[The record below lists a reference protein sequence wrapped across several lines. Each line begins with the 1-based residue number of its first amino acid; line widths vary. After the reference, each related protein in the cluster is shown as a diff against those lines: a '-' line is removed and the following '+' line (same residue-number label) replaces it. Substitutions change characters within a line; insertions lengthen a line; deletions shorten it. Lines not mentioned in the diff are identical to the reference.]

1 MQHTHTHTHAD
12 ESKATREK
20 KKSRQEITKDY
31 RQVSDE
37 SSDSMLK
44 LLALR
49 PLLTAAAAFSSSGE
63 KWRTESAD
71 ETCPTVEKKRAIE
84 EIPLKK
90 KNQKNSSRKSISPDR

>member
-1 MQHTHTHTHAD
+1 
-12 ESKATREK
+12 
-20 KKSRQEITKDY
+20 
-31 RQVSDE
+31 
-37 SSDSMLK
+37 MLK

-90 KNQKNSSRKSISPDR
+90 KPKEFVEEIDFTGPLRGPLAVSFLFY